1 MMQVAIDPSERRD
14 AGSRKPV
21 ADKVV
26 ADKPVAA
33 RPVKP
38 GSKPAARGRMVVLGT
53 LGCVAVAGLSYA
65 AYSAMGSLAGPQVAR
80 PNLYQMQK
88 AQALQA
94 KAADWPDLRD
104 GVPALASAAGSRA
117 PVRETGIQ
125 LVERRALV
133 EEPVTA
139 EAMSKVQSP
148 APVEATAKVEVP
160 PKVDTPVTLAAA
172 TPAPSIVKAE
182 APRPK
187 ALPPIEPVSLALP
200 PNALSPIVPNRVA
213 SVIAPSAAQTIRARS
228 AATSFASLPPEPTR
242 TEAGAETSKPSASVV
257 VKPAASVVVKPAAS
271 VAKPSVAVA
280 KPKPVKPVKPVQEA
294 SAEPAAAPA
303 AAPEPEQS
311 EIFGLKV
318 PSLAPAGRKIAE
330 SVEAL
335 GNAVKNLPNQF

>member
-38 GSKPAARGRMVVLGT
+38 GSKLGSKPAARGRMVVLGT

-104 GVPALASAAGSRA
+104 GVPALASAAGSPA
-117 PVRETGIQ
+117 PARETGIQ

-133 EEPVTA
+133 EEPAKA
-139 EAMSKVQSP
+139 EASSKVQLT
-148 APVEATAKVEVP
+148 APVEALPRSKHRRR
-160 PKVDTPVTLAAA
+160 
-172 TPAPSIVKAE
+172 SI
-182 APRPK
+182 
-187 ALPPIEPVSLALP
+187 LP
-200 PNALSPIVPNRVA
+200 
-213 SVIAPSAAQTIRARS
+213 
-228 AATSFASLPPEPTR
+228 
-242 TEAGAETSKPSASVV
+242 
-257 VKPAASVVVKPAAS
+257 
-271 VAKPSVAVA
+271 
-280 KPKPVKPVKPVQEA
+280 
-294 SAEPAAAPA
+294 
-303 AAPEPEQS
+303 
-311 EIFGLKV
+311 
-318 PSLAPAGRKIAE
+318 
-330 SVEAL
+330 
-335 GNAVKNLPNQF
+335 